1 MGVALCIRGRQAHPL
16 LLSLAAMLFA
26 IDLLSWLS
34 SIPSLASSAT
44 VYSIVRTVVLG
55 RFWLPLLGALSLTT
69 FGLIQLLRTPRPDVR

>member
-1 MGVALCIRGRQAHPL
+1 
-16 LLSLAAMLFA
+16 MLFA